1 MNIISFEFFL
11 FILFALVLYYIVP
24 KKKQWTV
31 LLLFSAYFIYCGNE
45 IVLCAVFSGMV
56 LATYCTGILIEKSEN
71 KRGWILFAGISIN
84 IAAWIYFKETD
95 LFTINF
101 NMISKLAGAEI
112 RLDPIRVLAPIGIS
126 YYTFS
131 LTGYLVDVYWG

>member
-101 NMISKLAGAEI
+101 NISNFAH
-112 RLDPIRVLAPIGIS
+112 D
-126 YYTFS
+126 F
-131 LTGYLVDVYWG
+131 